1 MVHYIFVWEENS
13 RNMHK
18 NHQIRE
24 VSWEQAQRE
33 IKAVREAVFIVEQRV
48 TPELEWDGCDPVC
61 SHVLAQSSGGETIGT
76 ARMLPDGQIGRMAVL
91 QQWRGLGVGSAL
103 LKALLEIAKQQGFKG
118 VFLNSQVGAI
128 GFYSRHGFEVING
141 PFMDAGIPHVK
152 MTLCL

>member
-48 TPELEWDGCDPVC
+48 MPELEWDGCDPVC
-61 SHVLAQSSGGETIGT
+61 SHVLVQSSGGETIGT
-76 ARMLPDGQIGRMAVL
+76 ARMLPDGQIDRMAVL
-91 QQWRGLGVGSAL
+91 QQWRGKEPISIIPAL
-103 LKALLEIAKQQGFKG
+103 CVVAQSGWMQGG
-118 VFLNSQVGAI
+118 RRSQ
-128 GFYSRHGFEVING
+128 
-141 PFMDAGIPHVK
+141 
-152 MTLCL
+152 